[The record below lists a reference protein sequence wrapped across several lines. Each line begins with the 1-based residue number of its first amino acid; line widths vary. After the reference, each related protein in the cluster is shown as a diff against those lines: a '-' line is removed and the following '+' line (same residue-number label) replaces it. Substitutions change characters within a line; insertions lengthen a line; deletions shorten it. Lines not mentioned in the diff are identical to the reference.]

1 MLDTDTVSYAL
12 RGMGRVAEFIL
23 KHRPSQLCIS
33 SITLAELRFGAN
45 LKKSQRLQRLIGTF
59 ISTIDAAPFDAK
71 AADRFGVLTAALNHK
86 GTPIGHMDTLIA
98 AQALTLGVTLVSNN
112 TRHFGHIAGLRT
124 ENWL

>member
-12 RGMGRVAEFIL
+12 RGMGRVAERVL
-23 KHRPSQLCIS
+23 EHRPSQLCIS

-45 LKKSQRLQRLIGTF
+45 LRKSQRLQRLIGTF
-59 ISTIDAAPFDAK
+59 ISAIEVTPFDAQ
-71 AADRFGVLTAALNHK
+71 AADRFGVLAATLNRR
-86 GTPIGHMDTLIA
+86 GTPIGNMDTLIA
-98 AQALTLGVTLVSNN
+98 AHALALNVALVSNN